1 MMKEWLKAKLRGA
14 PKLEIQ
20 KLQQENKYFRPLKP
34 YLTVQKSGIEGLG
47 LFANEDL
54 PVGEAIGVT
63 HVWDERFK
71 DQYIRTA
78 TGAFINHSET
88 PNLKLIT
95 DGDMRYGKTLRH
107 IKKGEEITTQY
118 TLYSLSLQ
126 SK

>member
-1 MMKEWLKAKLRGA
+1 MKNWLKAKLRGA

-20 KLQQENKYFRPLKP
+20 KLQQENKHFRPLKP
-34 YLTVQKSGIEGLG
+34 YLTVKRSGIEGLG

-54 PVGEAIGVT
+54 PVGEVIGIT

-71 DQYIRTA
+71 DHYIRTA

-88 PNLKLIT
+88 PNIGLVNNN
-95 DGDMRYGKTLRH
+95 DMRYGKTLRH
-107 IKKGEEITTQY
+107 IKKGEELTTQY

-126 SK
+126 GN

>member
-1 MMKEWLKAKLRGA
+1 MKNWLKSKLSGA

-20 KLQQENKYFRPLKP
+20 KLQQENKHFRPLKP
-34 YLTVQKSGIEGLG
+34 YLTIKKSGIDGLG
-47 LFANEDL
+47 LFASEDI

-71 DQYIRTA
+71 DHYIRTA

-88 PNLKLIT
+88 PNLKLVT

-107 IKKGEEITTQY
+107 VKKGEELTTQY

-126 SK
+126 GN

>member
-1 MMKEWLKAKLRGA
+1 MKEWLKAKLRGA

-34 YLTVQKSGIEGLG
+34 YLTVKKSGIEGLG

-88 PNLKLIT
+88 PNVKLIT
-95 DGDMRYGKTLRH
+95 DGDMKYGKTLRH

>member
-1 MMKEWLKAKLRGA
+1 MKDWLKSKLSGA

-20 KLQQENKYFRPLKP
+20 KLQQENKHFRPLKP
-34 YLTVQKSGIEGLG
+34 YLTIKKSGIDGLG
-47 LFANEDL
+47 LFASEDI

-71 DQYIRTA
+71 DHYIRTA

-88 PNLKLIT
+88 PNLKLVT
-95 DGDMRYGKTLRH
+95 DGDMRYGKALRH
-107 IKKGEEITTQY
+107 IKKGEELTTQY

-126 SK
+126 GN